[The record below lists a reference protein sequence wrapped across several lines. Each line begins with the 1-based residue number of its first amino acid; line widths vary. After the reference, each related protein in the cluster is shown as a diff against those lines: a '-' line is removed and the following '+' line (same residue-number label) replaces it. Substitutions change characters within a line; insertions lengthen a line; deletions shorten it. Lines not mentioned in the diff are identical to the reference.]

1 MAIHFIL
8 IVGRNASTVNYRNA
22 VLESG
27 HIPIVTDTL
36 NLLTES
42 RLQQD
47 ALSPCLLS
55 RIDLLILPGGG
66 DIAPDILQDYTH
78 QDISNPTCFSDID
91 RELDLVQLA
100 YLTYFYKKQLPVIG
114 ICKGMQ
120 LINTYFGG
128 TLLSDMPP
136 SAKRFHAYRQY
147 KDNYHTCQ
155 YIPLDTYTPFPNL
168 SLLQSL
174 YRTNR
179 LPATINS
186 AHHQC
191 VDSFGRKLAM
201 FQHCNA
207 ICEGLIHQTHP
218 IIGLQWHPERLFYT
232 KGSYLKLFLSLFL
245 D

>member
-8 IVGRNASTVNYRNA
+8 IVGRNKDTVNYRKA

-42 RLQQD
+42 KQQQD

-55 RIDLLILPGGG
+55 RIELLILPGGG

-78 QDISNPTCFSDID
+78 QNIPNPTCFSNID
-91 RELDLVQLA
+91 RELDLIQLA
-100 YLTYFYKKQLPVIG
+100 YLTYFYKKHLPVIG

-128 TLLSDMPP
+128 TLLLDMPL
-136 SAKRFHAYRQY
+136 SAKRFHAYQQY

-155 YIPLDTYTPFPNL
+155 YIPLDTYAPFPNL

-174 YRTNR
+174 YRTNK

-191 VDSFGRKLAM
+191 VDVCSPGLIP
-201 FQHCNA
+201 FQYSDTV
-207 ICEGLIHQTHP
+207 CEGFIHQSLP

-232 KGSYLKLFLSLFL
+232 NGSYLKLFLSLFL

>member
-27 HIPIVTDTL
+27 HIPIVTDNL

-42 RLQQD
+42 RQQQD

-55 RIDLLILPGGG
+55 RIELLILPGGG

-78 QDISNPTCFSDID
+78 QNIPNPTCFSDID

-128 TLLSDMPP
+128 TLLSDMTP

-155 YIPLDTYTPFPNL
+155 YIPLDTYAPFPNL

-191 VDSFGRKLAM
+191 VDAYGRELVI

-207 ICEGLIHQTHP
+207 ICEGLIHQTLP

-232 KGSYLKLFLSLFL
+232 KGSYLKFFLSLFL